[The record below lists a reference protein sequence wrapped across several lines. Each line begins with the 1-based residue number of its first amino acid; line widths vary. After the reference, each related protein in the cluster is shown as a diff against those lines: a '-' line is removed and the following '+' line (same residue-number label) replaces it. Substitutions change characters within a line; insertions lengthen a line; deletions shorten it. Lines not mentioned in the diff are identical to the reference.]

1 MTPTGGHA
9 APSAIRNKSDRGGRA
24 DHFDQSWMMAF
35 GATGMGHSLGWA
47 LVFGLVSCGGA
58 TAGDSAE
65 PSGSESPVVGEPSHT
80 SEPGAAAPVLGEGGL
95 EATWQELGVAG
106 VSNRPDLASTPAGWL
121 ALSRR
126 EVGPDPRAASAWE
139 SHLYRSSDGIRWQRV
154 EVSDRNENLWLWS
167 VAYGAGRYV
176 MAGSRIPD
184 PGGSIFTSDDGEQ
197 WLESSIGIPDGER
210 LTGVVYTGD
219 RFFAFGRTRGTVF
232 PYVGDGWQPLDL
244 RTRVFPY
251 DLTFGGGRYLIVGS
265 GEPQFSV
272 DGVSWQSA
280 PLECSLPGGCVET
293 PSGDV
298 VAGHQT
304 RAVYAAGRYFIDQAT
319 STGDAAWEAL
329 PGLYPEAEVDGYVL
343 GRSDEDALVA
353 WAPEEPAR
361 PLRSVR
367 YVDTLSDAERLE
379 RMRWNGSIEPREV
392 TFENFPNGAAVPESL
407 EFPLPN
413 GADCNTARCVLVGDR
428 LFLVATSP

>member
-1 MTPTGGHA
+1 MT
-9 APSAIRNKSDRGGRA
+9 
-24 DHFDQSWMMAF
+24 FEW
-35 GATGMGHSLGWA
+35 TGMGRSLGWA
-47 LVFGLVSCGGA
+47 LVFGLLSCGGA
-58 TAGDSAE
+58 TAGGSAE
-65 PSGSESPVVGEPSHT
+65 PGSESPVASEPSHT
-80 SEPGAAAPVLGEGGL
+80 SEPGTAAPLLGEGGL

-126 EVGPDPRAASAWE
+126 FVGDPRVPSAEE
-139 SHLYRSSDGIRWQRV
+139 SYLYRSSDGIRWQRV
-154 EVSDRNENLWLWS
+154 EVSDRNDDLWLRG

-176 MAGSRIPD
+176 LAGSRFQG
-184 PGGSIFTSDDGEQ
+184 PGGSIFTSDDGDS
-197 WLESSIGIPDGER
+197 WLESSIGIYEADAEQLRDVSYAG
-210 LTGVVYTGD
+210 G
-219 RFFAFGRTRGTVF
+219 RFFVFGTSGTVLGS
-232 PYVGDGWQPLDL
+232 VDGSEWLAIDL
-244 RTRVFPY
+244 RRVVFPWMA
-251 DLTFGGGRYLIVGS
+251 TFGGGRYLMVGS
-265 GEPQFSV
+265 GAPQFSV
-272 DGVSWQSA
+272 DGTSWRPA
-280 PLECSLPGGCVET
+280 PLDCSLPGGCIQN
-293 PSGDV
+293 PSGQV
-298 VAGHQT
+298 GMGFHT
-304 RAVYAAGRYFIDQAT
+304 HAVYAGGRYFIDQAT
-319 STGDAAWEAL
+319 STGDAAWQAL

-343 GRSDEDALVA
+343 GRSEEDALVA

-407 EFPLPN
+407 EFPLRD